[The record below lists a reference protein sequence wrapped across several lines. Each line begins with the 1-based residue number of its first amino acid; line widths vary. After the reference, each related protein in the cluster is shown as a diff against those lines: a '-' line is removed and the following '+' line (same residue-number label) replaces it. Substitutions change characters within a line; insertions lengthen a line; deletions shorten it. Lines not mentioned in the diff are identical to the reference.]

1 MRPPLVLTGGPA
13 VGKSS
18 TARLLAQ
25 SRPRAAVIDVDDVRH
40 LVVSGHAAPWE
51 GEDGRRQQRLG
62 VENACSL
69 ARNFVAQDIET
80 VMSDVITPDT
90 MPLYRKWLPNVVVI
104 RLHVTMDE
112 ARRRAMSRTQYL
124 TGEEFETLHR
134 EDARHPPPADH
145 HVDVSDHDINDQVA
159 AIAALWKQAPAN
171 R

>member
-25 SRPRAAVIDVDDVRH
+25 SRPSGAVIDVDDVRH
-40 LVVSGHAAPWE
+40 MVVGGHAAPWD

-69 ARNFVAQDIET
+69 ARNFVAQGIET
-80 VMSDVITPDT
+80 VLSDVITPDT
-90 MPLYRKWLPNVVVI
+90 MPLYRLWLPNAVVV
-104 RLHVTMDE
+104 RLHVTLEE

-124 TGEEFETLHR
+124 TREEFETLHV
-134 EDARHPPPADH
+134 EDARRPPPADH
-145 HVDVSDHDINDQVA
+145 HVDVTDHDINEQVA
-159 AIAALWKQAPAN
+159 AIAALWQQAPS

>member
-25 SRPRAAVIDVDDVRH
+25 LRPRAAVIDVDDVRH
-40 LVVSGHAAPWE
+40 MVVSGHAAPWE
-51 GEDGRRQQRLG
+51 GEDGRHQQRLG
-62 VENACSL
+62 VENACGL
-69 ARNFVAQDIET
+69 ARNFVAQGIET
-80 VMSDVITPDT
+80 VLADVITPDT
-90 MPLYRKWLPNVVVI
+90 MPLYRQWLPYAVVV
-104 RLHVTMDE
+104 RLQVTMDE

-124 TGEEFETLHR
+124 TGEEFETLHL

-145 HVDVSDHDINDQVA
+145 RLDVTDYDINEQVA
-159 AIAALWKQAPAN
+159 AIAALWKHDPS